1 MTRDQAVASVL
12 AVARAEV
19 GVREEPRGSNG
30 GPRVLQYLASVGIRR
45 PAYWCAAFVSWVGR
59 EALGDAWPLPMT
71 ASCDVLLDFARR
83 HGILVEHNPR
93 PSDVFLVMAS
103 PSDATHT
110 GYAAGVTPDSIATIE
125 GNSND
130 DGSRNG
136 YEVAARPARAR
147 TGRLRYIRWT
157 DLIEET
163 APGWTLAVGASTRLP
178 LVVEDGTSWVGL
190 RALMEALHG
199 SAASQSLGWDDGPTW
214 RGAPIPVPHRLDGG
228 TTLVPVRL
236 AARWQGLGAVPN
248 ESARTVALVRLT
260 GS

>member
-1 MTRDQAVASVL
+1 MTRDQAAASVL

-19 GVREEPRGSNG
+19 GVQEEPRGSNW
-30 GPRVLQYLASVGIRR
+30 GPRVAQYLAAVGWKK

-59 EALGDAWPLPMT
+59 EALGDAWPLPLT

-83 HGILVEHNPR
+83 HGVLLESSPR
-93 PSDVFLVMAS
+93 PSDLFLVMAS

-110 GYAAGVTPDSIATIE
+110 GYVAGVTPESVATVE

-163 APGWTLAVGASTRLP
+163 EPGWTLAVGASTRLP
-178 LVVEDGTSWVGL
+178 LLVEDGTSWVALRPLL
-190 RALMEALHG
+190 RALHG
-199 SAASQSLGWDDGPTW
+199 TQADTALGWDDGPTW
-214 RGAPIPVPHRLDGG
+214 RGAPIPVLHRLVEG
-228 TTLVPVRL
+228 TALVPVRP
-236 AARWQGLGAVPN
+236 AARWQGLGVLPN